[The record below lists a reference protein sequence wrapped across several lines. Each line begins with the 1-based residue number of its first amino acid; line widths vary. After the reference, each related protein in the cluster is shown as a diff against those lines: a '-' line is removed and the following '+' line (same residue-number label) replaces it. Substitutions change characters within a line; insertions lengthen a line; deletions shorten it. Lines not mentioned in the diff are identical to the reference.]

1 MKSVEPLSLE
11 DVAKDPEL
19 AEVFASRLARTG
31 YVSNSLRVMARVPE
45 LVRAADGLVNATF
58 FSGAVPTG
66 LKMLMFLMFSSR
78 WGCQYCQAH
87 ALVNVQ
93 KQGVPDAQIE
103 QLWDFT
109 TSDAFDT
116 RERAALLLARDA
128 ALAGT
133 VTEVHFAGLREHYD
147 DAEIVELAGVLSAG
161 AFLNTWNSTMGTELE
176 PLPIERA
183 EERLTAIGWTGHG
196 HRPQV
201 DHPGRQED
209 S

>member
-133 VTEVHFAGLREHYD
+133 VTEVHYCWPARALRRRGDRRTRRCALGRRVPQY
-147 DAEIVELAGVLSAG
+147 VELDDGDR
-161 AFLNTWNSTMGTELE
+161 T
-176 PLPIERA
+176 RA
-183 EERLTAIGWTGHG
+183 TPYRT
-196 HRPQV
+196 R
-201 DHPGRQED
+201 
-209 S
+209 